1 MGPALYQPRLWQLN
15 RQGVA
20 LGFSV
25 GLFFGLLVPVLQMPA
40 AAAIA
45 ILFRANLLVAIISTL
60 ISNPFT
66 YAPIYFFAFRLGALI
81 IGDPVNS
88 IIDESFNE
96 SVINN
101 KRAYLYYFQE
111 IFMNLGKP
119 LLVGLMTLAVSTSA
133 VGYVSVLA
141 VWRLATL
148 LEWRHRSLKR

>member
-1 MGPALYQPRLWQLN
+1 
-15 RQGVA
+15 
-20 LGFSV
+20 
-25 GLFFGLLVPVLQMPA
+25 MPA